1 MIRNIV
7 FDMGHVLIYFSP
19 DVFIERLGV
28 QEEDR
33 PLLMRE
39 VFRDKE
45 WVQLDRGTLSEE
57 EAVRILCGRLPKR
70 LHEAVGELVC
80 GWWKRP
86 LLPVPGMARLVG
98 ELKGLGYGIYLL
110 SNANRQLPR
119 YFSRIPG
126 AEYFDGLLVSADWK
140 MVKPQREIY
149 EKLYEQFHLKPE
161 ECFFIDDQPANI
173 EGAYCTGMEGAVF
186 DGDIKRLRRKLKE
199 AGIPVKTQQKIVFLD
214 IDGTLVTM
222 GHMDPPDSA
231 VEAMRRARENGHLL
245 YLCTGRN
252 LAMLSPMLRYEFDG
266 VVASAGGFIRCGD
279 QVIYDCPMEK
289 KLLENTLGALRSHGI
304 SCCLECADAAYAD
317 GELQRMMER
326 HLSEK
331 ASSELLR
338 WREAFEKDMN
348 IRPMEEYQGQPV
360 YKITV
365 TCESKEQMDRA
376 YQEFEQDFELCIQ
389 DLEGS
394 GFVNGELVN
403 RRFHKGKAV
412 ERVCAYLGIPLE
424 DSMAFGDSMNDLE
437 MIQTA
442 GIGFGMADGNEK
454 VKAAAAEI
462 CPPAEE
468 DGIYRMFEKYGL
480 I

>member
-19 DVFIERLGV
+19 EVFIARLGV
-28 QEEDR
+28 EEKDR

-57 EAVRILCGRLPKR
+57 EAVRILCGRLPKH
-70 LHEAVGELVC
+70 LHEAVRELVC

-86 LLPVPGMARLVG
+86 LLPVPGMAQLAG
-98 ELKGLGYGIYLL
+98 ELKKMGYGIYLL

-119 YFSRIPG
+119 YFPRIPG
-126 AEYFDGLLVSADWK
+126 AEYFDGLLVSADWGLL
-140 MVKPQREIY
+140 KPQREIY
-149 EKLYEQFHLKPE
+149 EKLYEQFDLKPE

-199 AGIPVKTQQKIVFLD
+199 AGIPVQTQQKIIFLD

-252 LAMLSPMLRYEFDG
+252 LSMLSPMLRYDFDG
-266 VVASAGGFIRCGD
+266 VVASAGGYIRCGK

-289 KLLENTLGALRSHGI
+289 ELLEKTLAVLRSHGVF
-304 SCCLECADAAYAD
+304 CCLECSDTAYAD
-317 GELQRMMER
+317 DELQRMMES

-331 ASSELLR
+331 ASSELQR

-348 IRPMEEYQGQPV
+348 IHPMEEYQGQPV

-365 TCESKEQMDRA
+365 TCESKEQMDQA
-376 YQEFEQDFELCIQ
+376 YQEFGQDFELCIQ

-412 ERVCAYLGIPLE
+412 ERVCGYLGISLE
-424 DSMAFGDSMNDLE
+424 DSLAFGDSMNDLE

-442 GIGFGMADGNEK
+442 GVGICMADGNEK
-454 VKAAAAEI
+454 VKAVAAEI